1 MRADG
6 DGASVHLADLEVHNW
21 PLDRHDGNG
30 THRVPQELRTCSLII
45 SDVPMKPPWSNVL
58 EFRLAETFTVSAIVL
73 SAVGCAP
80 TGLSA
85 VPDDAHPS
93 IVLISIDTF
102 RTGHLGCY
110 GYQRPTSPNIDRFA
124 AESVLFEQCVNTGG
138 GTLPVHMSMLT
149 SLSPTVH
156 GVFPNNGRALAD
168 GHTTLAEALREG
180 GYSTGA
186 FVDGGYVSGRFGFT
200 QGFDVYFD
208 RNFEGVIGK
217 IESYFDRG
225 GFAELMPRALR
236 WMRRNRDRP
245 FFLFL
250 HTYDTHSAVDRLPY
264 ESPPPFLD
272 RFVAA
277 DYSGSFDG
285 CRAGRCAS
293 ELLLWHNQARSRGE
307 LKSGGLFTE
316 EEMEFMV
323 SLYDGA
329 ISYVDDQ
336 IGLLLSALEEIG
348 LGQRTL
354 VILTS
359 DHGEEFLEHGY
370 LLHHQNYEEVAQV
383 PLIIRF
389 PDRRHAGRRVADLVS
404 TLDVLPSVLDVTGQV
419 PLSQAMG
426 SSLLTLLSDDP
437 PQPIHRPVYIAGGRE
452 KLRTWDSSLMISG
465 DVPAELY
472 LLVDDPNEQIN
483 RIADQREL
491 AARLFDQLTEIRHRE
506 IAIRD
511 RLAVPSAPLERLTRE
526 ELENLRALGYLD
538 E

>member
-1 MRADG
+1 
-6 DGASVHLADLEVHNW
+6 
-21 PLDRHDGNG
+21 
-30 THRVPQELRTCSLII
+30 
-45 SDVPMKPPWSNVL
+45 MKPPWSNAFG
-58 EFRLAETFTVSAIVL
+58 FRFARALSNSAIVL
-73 SAVGCAP
+73 LTIGCGPIGPSVAP
-80 TGLSA
+80 N
-85 VPDDAHPS
+85 DAHLS
-93 IVLISIDTF
+93 VILISIDTL
-102 RTGHLGCY
+102 RTDHLGCY

-156 GVFPNNGRALAD
+156 GVFPNNGRALAK

-208 RNFEGVIGK
+208 RNFKGVTGK
-217 IESYFDRG
+217 IESHFDSG
-225 GFAELMPRALR
+225 GFAELMPRALK
-236 WMRRNRDRP
+236 WMRQNRDRP

-264 ESPPPFLD
+264 ESPPPFLGQ
-272 RFVAA
+272 FVAA

-285 CRAGRCAS
+285 CRADRCAS
-293 ELLLWHNQARSRGE
+293 ELLVWHNQARSRGE
-307 LKSGGLFTE
+307 LEPGGLFTE

-336 IGLLLSALEEIG
+336 IGLLLSTLEEIG

-370 LLHHQNYEEVAQV
+370 LLHHQNYEEVARV
-383 PLIIRF
+383 PLIVRF
-389 PDRRHAGRRVADLVS
+389 PDRRHAGRRVVDLVS
-404 TLDVLPSVLDVTGQV
+404 TLDVLPSVLDVTGQS
-419 PLSQAMG
+419 PLGQAMG
-426 SSLLTLLSDDP
+426 SSLLTLLSDDS
-437 PQPIHRPVYIAGGRE
+437 PQPIQRPVYIAGGRE
-452 KLRTWDSSLMISG
+452 KLRTWDSSLVVSG
-465 DVPAELY
+465 NVPAELY
-472 LLVDDPNEQIN
+472 LLVDDPTEQIN
-483 RIADQREL
+483 RIADQPEL

-506 IAIRD
+506 IASRD